1 MAHGGFRTR
10 VVWARWGHTIGQ
22 LSLLTQLRLNLGL
35 IWSLFDHPA
44 DWIILFDCLCC
55 VVLFCNLISGGRG
68 GDKLYKLP
76 SLHTKNINIQ
86 PTIWHSWPEQKL
98 RRCTHAFSTFHVK
111 WVGVVGWKTQ
121 YKQLTLAQPP
131 PYLCQGG
138 YVTVGWSPQY
148 CASFGQ

>member
-98 RRCTHAFSTFHVK
+98 HTSAQVHARILNIPCQ
-111 WVGVVGWKTQ
+111 VGWGGWLENTIQ
-121 YKQLTLAQPP
+121 AANPSPAPTIPMSGRICDGRLVTTI
-131 PYLCQGG
+131 LC
-138 YVTVGWSPQY
+138 
-148 CASFGQ
+148 